1 MHWNET
7 GEANIYLAAPKSQSV
22 NRALEARKWGRSLNY
37 ANLDQIQSHK
47 YLNAAPSWRKSSRS
61 FSITYGIWSSTFV
74 QAERV
79 GTFYLNWNF
88 KRALHS
94 LEFSP
99 FAPRQRSQKEIPV
112 LQPRAILTLFLLSIN
127 TMLLH
132 LPRKQFYWARAGRAK
147 KQVRKERRKLFKWH
161 VRVVRSLMT
170 LCFSL
175 WTTWFEKELNP
186 FGSRRL
192 LATLFA
198 TPMCMHSI
206 DPLWSGNI
214 ANNEQR
220 KSICW
225 HRWLLLEPP
234 CWRDAHIS
242 AANWLLSAL
251 KKFTRLD
258 LGARAWTRALWML
271 AASGSLLCRLERQK
285 HQFDLCKALITTS

>member
-1 MHWNET
+1 MRRRDSEKIVTLLFNYLWNLILHFRPSR
-7 GEANIYLAAPKSQSV
+7 ARRNILFK
-22 NRALEARKWGRSLNY
+22 LK
-37 ANLDQIQSHK
+37 
-47 YLNAAPSWRKSSRS
+47 
-61 FSITYGIWSSTFV
+61 F
-74 QAERV
+74 QA
-79 GTFYLNWNF
+79 
-88 KRALHS
+88 RALHS

-112 LQPRAILTLFLLSIN
+112 LQPRAIHTLFLLSTN

-132 LPRKQFYWARAGRAK
+132 LLRKQFYWARAGRAK

-220 KSICW
+220 KSICC
-225 HRWLLLEPP
+225 HR
-234 CWRDAHIS
+234 CWSRRVDEMRIFQP
-242 AANWLLSAL
+242 LI
-251 KKFTRLD
+251 
-258 LGARAWTRALWML
+258 
-271 AASGSLLCRLERQK
+271 GSFQL
-285 HQFDLCKALITTS
+285 